1 MQLSQDEVFAAFEG
15 DNWFERNKA
24 GLERFDLEA
33 DFPLKLME
41 LYRLRPRSVLEVG
54 AANGYRLAAI
64 SERYGARVVAVEPS
78 VEAIVDGK
86 SRFPYVEFVRG
97 GASAIPLQELFDLI
111 IVNFVFHW
119 IDRTNLLR
127 SVAEIDRLLMD
138 GGFLIIGDFF
148 PSNLMKVRYHHL
160 PDQKAYTYK
169 QDYAATFMASGL
181 YHPVCLITGSHSS
194 KALMGEV
201 TEDERIGVWLLQ
213 KKLKDHYIEG
223 SFHLIPD
230 ERAEFA

>member
-1 MQLSQDEVFAAFEG
+1 MQYSQDQSFAAFEG
-15 DNWFERNKA
+15 DKWFERNKDA
-24 GLERFDLEA
+24 LERFDPEA
-33 DFPLKLME
+33 DLPLRLVE
-41 LYRLRPRSVLEVG
+41 LYHLRPYSVLEVG

-78 VEAIVDGK
+78 VEAIHDGETM
-86 SRFPYVEFVRG
+86 FPNVEFVRG

-127 SVAEIDRLLMD
+127 SVAEIDRLLVD

-148 PSNLMKVRYHHL
+148 PSNQTKVRYHHL
-160 PDQKAYTYK
+160 ADEEVYTYK
-169 QDYAATFMASGL
+169 QNYAATFLASGL
-181 YHPVCLITGSHSS
+181 YHPVCLITGDHSS

-201 TEDERIGVWLLQ
+201 AEDERIGIWLLQ
-213 KKLKDHYIEG
+213 KRLKDHYVEG
-223 SFHLIPD
+223 SFHP
-230 ERAEFA
+230 